1 MTSSAE
7 TTSIKV
13 RARAVDMLGRQQIAG
28 IPTALHELFKNA
40 YDAFA
45 TRVEVDLLVNRRTL
59 ILRDDG
65 YGMTDDDFR
74 ERWLT
79 LGTESK
85 VGESEHTASWLGDYG
100 KIPRRMLGEKG
111 IGRLAVAVISPV
123 VLVLTRAKRQEGL
136 HDLVASLVHWGLF
149 EIPGLD
155 LALIRIPVINL
166 PGGTLPGQADVE
178 HLKMLTMTGLDA
190 LGKALPAE
198 DRQRI
203 EADLAL
209 MNFSPKAVL
218 ESLDQ
223 GIGAEEHGPSL
234 LGNGHG
240 TQFILRPYDSVLDAD
255 LAEAA
260 ERGASHLEKFLI
272 GFGNTMLPDFPAPPI
287 RAAFRQHREDGEV
300 RDFIGERAFFT
311 PDEYRTAD
319 HAIEGRFDEYG
330 QFRGTV
336 RIFDKPPVPY
346 TLNWPGAKGAPAFCG
361 PFELRCGYMQGYPH
375 QSLLSPEDFA
385 EMDVKLSRIGGLYIY
400 RDGVRILP
408 YGNSDYD
415 FLNIERRRTLAAKDW
430 FFSYRRML
438 GAILITGEENRTLQE
453 KAGREGFR
461 ENMAYRQF
469 KAMLENLFMSLAK
482 DFFRKDAPLGDEF
495 NRMREEMDARKDLLK
510 KREKLVSHRKEK
522 FNRALE
528 KFFVEVET
536 GLPGADTEHL
546 KDDFKPRF
554 DTVMALQDP
563 DEMGVQLHRLE
574 NDFRSALDAA
584 RQRYKVSRPQGVGMT
599 KQMTADWQAYR
610 RVYAEL
616 EANLFAPL
624 AAHFDQRLA
633 ELLERRGAAL
643 NHRLLLRNAL
653 ESRQQSIKTA
663 ASRGEKEARGG
674 LTRARDTIT
683 KGISASIHRLHNEIE
698 TVLADFER
706 TPVKDMDGEAVVS
719 FRGTLERRLDGA
731 VQQEI
736 SFLEKLREQMD
747 ALSEAIEA
755 GVVPDDV
762 TSALEDNNMELREEL
777 EDSLHWAQVGM
788 SLGVVQH
795 EFNGVVRKI
804 KKGIGQLQPWA
815 KGTPELRVLF
825 SDLRTGF
832 SHLEEYLKLFAP
844 LDRRLHRQHVD
855 LSGEEIRGYLLG
867 VFEDRFKRHEI
878 RFEATDR
885 FRRFAVKV
893 FPSTLL
899 PVFINLVDNACY
911 WLRGQPPERRDI
923 RIDLLP
929 EGIVVENGGPGI
941 ERRLAERIFDF
952 GFSTKEHGR
961 GMGLSI
967 ARRAL
972 RHEGMDLV
980 LLNPGT
986 ENRVCFLVK
995 LASVND
1001 TEEERQG
1008 SHD

>member
-85 VGESEHTASWLGDYG
+85 VGESEHTAPWLGDYG

-123 VLVLTRAKRQEGL
+123 VLVLTRAKRQDGL
-136 HDLVASLVHWGLF
+136 HDLVVSLVHWGLF

-166 PGGTLPGQADVE
+166 PGGTLPEQADVE
-178 HLKMLTMTGLDA
+178 HLKKLTMTGLDA

-198 DRQRI
+198 YRQRI
-203 EADLAL
+203 ETELAL

-223 GIGAEEHGPSL
+223 GKTADETGPSL
-234 LGNGHG
+234 LGEGHG
-240 TQFILRPYDSVLDAD
+240 THFILRPYDSVLDAD
-255 LAEAA
+255 LVTTTAKEA
-260 ERGASHLEKFLI
+260 SKLEKDLI
-272 GFGNTMLPDFPAPPI
+272 GFGNTMLPDFPSPPI
-287 RAAFRQHREDGEV
+287 RAAFRQHREDGEI

-311 PDEYRTAD
+311 PDEYRTGD
-319 HAIEGRFDEYG
+319 HAIEGRFDEFG

-336 RIFDKPPVPY
+336 RIFDQPPVPY
-346 TLNWPGAKGAPAFCG
+346 TLNWPGARGASALCG
-361 PFELRCGYMQGYPH
+361 PFELRCAYVQGLQH
-375 QSLLSPEDFA
+375 QSLLPPE
-385 EMDVKLSRIGGLYIY
+385 EWTRMSIKLDRIGGLYIY

-408 YGNSDYD
+408 YGNTDYD
-415 FLNIERRRTLAAKDW
+415 FLNIEKRRTFAMKDW
-430 FFSYRRML
+430 FFSHRRML
-438 GAILITGEENRTLQE
+438 GAILITGEENRSLQE

-461 ENMAYRQF
+461 ENMAFRQF
-469 KAMLENLFMSLAK
+469 KSMLENLFMSLAK
-482 DFFRKDAPLGDEF
+482 DIFRKDAPLGDEF
-495 NRMREEMDARKDLLK
+495 NRMREEMDAQKELLK

-522 FNRALE
+522 FNRTLE
-528 KFFVEVET
+528 TFFSGVET

-546 KDDFKPRF
+546 KTDFEPRF
-554 DTVMALQDP
+554 DAVMSLEDP

-574 NDFRSALDAA
+574 NDFRSALDAV
-584 RQRYKVSRPQGVGMT
+584 RQRYKVTRPQGIGMT

-610 RVYAEL
+610 RVYGEL
-616 EANLFAPL
+616 EASLFTPL
-624 AAHFDQRLA
+624 ATHFDQRLA
-633 ELLERRGAAL
+633 DLLERRGAAL

-653 ESRQQSIKTA
+653 DNRQQKIRSA
-663 ASRGEKEARGG
+663 VSQGEREARGG
-674 LTRARDTIT
+674 LARARETIT
-683 KGISASIHRLHNEIE
+683 KGISSSIHRLHNEIE

-719 FRGTLERRLDGA
+719 FRGMLERRLDGA
-731 VQQEI
+731 AQQEI

-815 KGTPELRVLF
+815 KGTPELRDLF
-825 SDLRTGF
+825 ADLRTGF

-855 LSGEEIRGYLLG
+855 LTGEEIRGYLLG
-867 VFEDRFKRHEI
+867 VFEDRFKRHKI
-878 RFEATDR
+878 KFEATDR
-885 FRRFAVKV
+885 FRKFAVNV

-911 WLRGQPPERRDI
+911 WLRDQPLERRKI
-923 RIDLLP
+923 RIDLHP
-929 EGIVVENGGPGI
+929 KGIVVENDGPGI
-941 ERRLAERIFDF
+941 EQRLAERIFDF

-972 RHEGMDLV
+972 RHERMDLT

-986 ENRVCFLVK
+986 ENHACFLVK
-995 LASVND
+995 LVSD
-1001 TEEERQG
+1001 TDNSE
-1008 SHD
+1008 S